1 MLSFMK
7 NENCYIIEKPMKLI
21 EIKIFMER
29 NISLLVCVCMS
40 VSYPIQNLSTV
51 SFIQPAPLTV
61 LSFILLIITL
71 HNVRRFR
78 SDFGCDLHRC

>member
-7 NENCYIIEKPMKLI
+7 NENCYNRETN
-21 EIKIFMER
+21 EIDR
-29 NISLLVCVCMS
+29 NKDIYGKKYLLVGVYVCMS

-61 LSFILLIITL
+61 LSFILYIITL
-71 HNVRRFR
+71 HNARRFL
-78 SDFGCDLHRC
+78 SDFIDFWL